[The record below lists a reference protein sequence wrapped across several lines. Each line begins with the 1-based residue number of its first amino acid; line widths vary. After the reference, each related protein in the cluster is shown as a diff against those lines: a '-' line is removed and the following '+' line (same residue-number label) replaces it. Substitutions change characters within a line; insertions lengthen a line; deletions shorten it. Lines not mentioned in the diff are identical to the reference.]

1 MEAQTSYHGNRLMFF
16 SVIIL
21 TLSICTAVSTYRLR
35 KSAELTRWKKA
46 MSVYDLQLDEENR
59 LAINGTEKK

>member
-35 KSAELTRWKKA
+35 KSAELNRWLKEMA
-46 MSVYDLQLDEENR
+46 VYDLQLEEENR
-59 LAINGTEKK
+59 LAVNGPEKK